1 MSTSLTAAALL
12 DRDFLEIRH
21 RLIDIAAA
29 WDRIDRA
36 ADANA
41 VRADPRITRIAEAV
55 AVLTDDKPDRTRRV
69 QMVFSEPYVKNWRE
83 P

>member
-12 DRDFLEIRH
+12 DRDFLEIRR

-36 ADANA
+36 ADANVA
-41 VRADPRITRIAEAV
+41 RADPRMARLAEATG
-55 AVLTDDKPDRTRRV
+55 VLLDDKPDRTLRV
-69 QMVFSEPYVKNWRE
+69 QMVFSEPYVENWRE